1 MKTADAHSSPRE
13 DILVVDDTPA
23 TLRLLV
29 DILAEAGY
37 QVRPASAG
45 ELALRSVRASPPAL
59 ILLDVRMPR
68 LDGYEVCRRLKAEPS
83 TASIP
88 VIFLSA
94 LGDERDKLRGFEAGG
109 VDYLTKP
116 FQGPEVLA
124 RVNTHLALR
133 RVQMDLERR
142 NAELREAHATLEER
156 VRQRT
161 TELRHEIE
169 EHRQTERALRESEE
183 QFRAMAETVPDI
195 LYSASPDG
203 WVTYF
208 NPRFYEYTGMLP
220 GSIEG
225 FAWAE
230 FVAPEDR
237 QRMLQ
242 LVKERVSVGEPFEF
256 EVRMRGAEGTHRW
269 FFARSRPIHDEHGQ
283 LVKWFGAATDIH
295 DLKTAQEELQ
305 RLNETLEQ
313 RVVERT
319 ALAEQRAGQLRR
331 LAAELTQAEE
341 RERHRLARVLHDQL
355 QQILVAARVRLSILR
370 HHAEDSRLF
379 PMVGPIDDLLHQAIG
394 ESQSLTVALSP
405 PVLYDR
411 GLVGG
416 LEWLARQTQDTH
428 RLSVTLEAAP
438 EAEPEELD
446 TRVLLFQA
454 VRELLLNIV
463 KHAQATRVRIELKR
477 QGEERLSLC
486 VADDGVGFDATELQ
500 RQEKPGGFGLFSI
513 RERLEL
519 VDGRLEIDSAPG
531 QGACMRIDIP
541 RRSPPGRPAV
551 EVLGRPEVA
560 AGRPTE
566 APGRPG
572 RIRVLL
578 ADDHAILR
586 QGLAGL
592 LREHAELEVVGEA
605 ADGQQ
610 AVDLML
616 DTCPDV
622 VLMDISM
629 PVMSG
634 IEATRRI
641 VEARPQ
647 TRVIGLSMHEADDM
661 AVAICKAGAVGYVH
675 KAAGADALLSAIL
688 QHASGGQEPV
698 QR

>member
-1 MKTADAHSSPRE
+1 MKTADAHGVPRE
-13 DILVVDDTPA
+13 DLLVVDDTPA

-29 DILAEAGY
+29 DILAAAGY
-37 QVRPASAG
+37 QVRPASDG

-59 ILLDVRMPR
+59 ILLDIRMPKM
-68 LDGYEVCRRLKAEPS
+68 DGYEVCRLLKADLA

-116 FQGPEVLA
+116 FHGPEVLA

-133 RVQMDLERR
+133 RVQVDLERR

-156 VRQRT
+156 VRERT
-161 TELRHEIE
+161 AELRHEIE
-169 EHRQTERALRESEE
+169 EHRQTERALRQSEE
-183 QFRAMAETVPDI
+183 Q
-195 LYSASPDG
+195 
-203 WVTYF
+203 
-208 NPRFYEYTGMLP
+208 
-220 GSIEG
+220 
-225 FAWAE
+225 
-230 FVAPEDR
+230 
-237 QRMLQ
+237 
-242 LVKERVSVGEPFEF
+242 
-256 EVRMRGAEGTHRW
+256 
-269 FFARSRPIHDEHGQ
+269 
-283 LVKWFGAATDIH
+283 
-295 DLKTAQEELQ
+295 LQ

-355 QQILVAARVRLSILR
+355 QQILVAARVRLSIVR
-370 HHAEDSRLF
+370 NHAENRLLL
-379 PMVGPIDDLLHQAIG
+379 PMIEPIDELLQQAIG

-411 GLVGG
+411 GLIGG

-428 RLSVTLEAAP
+428 PLTVTLDADSA
-438 EAEPEELD
+438 AEPEELD
-446 TRVLLFQA
+446 TRVLLFQS

-463 KHAQATRVRIELKR
+463 KHAQATHVCIRLARE
-477 QGEERLSLC
+477 GDDRLSLT
-486 VADDGVGFDATELQ
+486 VADDGVGFDGAELQ
-500 RQEKPGGFGLFSI
+500 RQGKPGGFGLFSI

-519 VDGRLEIDSAPG
+519 IDGRLEINSTPG
-531 QGACMRIDIP
+531 QGTRMQISLP
-541 RRSPPGRPAV
+541 RRSPPARPTA
-551 EVLGRPEVA
+551 EVLGRPGAVA
-560 AGRPTE
+560 EEATE
-566 APGRPG
+566 APGRSG

-605 ADGQQ
+605 ADGQE
-610 AVDLML
+610 AVELTMN
-616 DTCPDV
+616 TAPEV

-647 TRVIGLSMHEADDM
+647 TRIIGLSMHEADDM
-661 AVAICKAGAVGYVH
+661 ATAICKAGAVGYVH
-675 KAAGADALLSAIL
+675 KAAGADAVLSAIF
-688 QHASGGQEPV
+688 QHAPGGQGPGLASRPAVCDTRPTEF
-698 QR
+698 QLR